1 MMFIFITWSRT
12 FIIVL
17 NKNSENGHL
26 CPLLDLRR
34 KASNI
39 LQYNISCKDFGGIDI
54 CCQLEKFFFL
64 VCWDFFFFAMCS
76 CWILSL
82 FIDFY
87 WDDHIF
93 LPYVYLSYQ
102 LLRRMLK
109 SLMTMNLFISSLFL
123 PIFLLHFFWSK
134 VIRCTHY

>member
-54 CCQLEKFFFL
+54 CCQLEIFFFL
-64 VCWDFFFFAMCS
+64 VCWDFFFF
-76 CWILSL
+76 
-82 FIDFY
+82 Y
-87 WDDHIF
+87 H
-93 LPYVYLSYQ
+93 VQ
-102 LLRRMLK
+102 LL
-109 SLMTMNLFISSLFL
+109 NFITIYWLLLRWSYISPLCLSVLSITETYAKISDDYEFVHFFFV
-123 PIFLLHFFWSK
+123 PTYFFASFLLKQS
-134 VIRCTHY
+134 Y